1 MIPEITITCSTGKV
15 FINNV
20 TVEQYK
26 KYAALMEKNGSDKI
40 TDALF
45 FNKRI
50 IQEIFGNRM
59 SLDELGEVDVIEF
72 LTASKGIHFIMQD
85 IVSDALLNIVETEP
99 IEREASAFDEYDREN
114 GYEDEEQEEQNTWKI
129 CGEIV
134 DRVTKIAIRLMRESY
149 GQCMKENIIELLK
162 YLKFELEAMLGIE
175 EVAMRR
181 NGINVITKVIPGV
194 TDDMLSAMNS
204 TGIISGYMEVGRV
217 YTGKNI
223 LKNHWPIISIIV
235 AILISIVITVT
246 R

>member
-1 MIPEITITCSTGKV
+1 VIPEITITCSTGKV
-15 FINNV
+15 FINNI

-99 IEREASAFDEYDREN
+99 IEREASVFDEYDREN

-162 YLKFELEAMLGIE
+162 YLKFELETVNE
-175 EVAMRR
+175 
-181 NGINVITKVIPGV
+181 
-194 TDDMLSAMNS
+194 
-204 TGIISGYMEVGRV
+204 
-217 YTGKNI
+217 NI
-223 LKNHWPIISIIV
+223 
-235 AILISIVITVT
+235 
-246 R
+246 

>member
-114 GYEDEEQEEQNTWKI
+114 GYEDEEQEEQNT
-129 CGEIV
+129 CVEPAVG
-134 DRVTKIAIRLMRESY
+134 S
-149 GQCMKENIIELLK
+149 
-162 YLKFELEAMLGIE
+162 
-175 EVAMRR
+175 R
-181 NGINVITKVIPGV
+181 NGKRQ
-194 TDDMLSAMNS
+194 DDFDSHAERGNMSVLW
-204 TGIISGYMEVGRV
+204 ILHGRV
-217 YTGKNI
+217 RSEVVVC
-223 LKNHWPIISIIV
+223 SI
-235 AILISIVITVT
+235 
-246 R
+246 

>member
-15 FINNV
+15 FINNI

-85 IVSDALLNIVETEP
+85 IVSDALLNIVET
-99 IEREASAFDEYDREN
+99 
-114 GYEDEEQEEQNTWKI
+114 
-129 CGEIV
+129 
-134 DRVTKIAIRLMRESY
+134 
-149 GQCMKENIIELLK
+149 
-162 YLKFELEAMLGIE
+162 GI
-175 EVAMRR
+175 
-181 NGINVITKVIPGV
+181 
-194 TDDMLSAMNS
+194 
-204 TGIISGYMEVGRV
+204 
-217 YTGKNI
+217 
-223 LKNHWPIISIIV
+223 
-235 AILISIVITVT
+235 
-246 R
+246 

>member
-15 FINNV
+15 FINNI

-85 IVSDALLNIVETEP
+85 IVSDTSKIQRKDGIRKDSGLK
-99 IEREASAFDEYDREN
+99 RYR
-114 GYEDEEQEEQNTWKI
+114 QN
-129 CGEIV
+129 
-134 DRVTKIAIRLMRESY
+134 
-149 GQCMKENIIELLK
+149 Q
-162 YLKFELEAMLGIE
+162 GIFQF
-175 EVAMRR
+175 
-181 NGINVITKVIPGV
+181 
-194 TDDMLSAMNS
+194 
-204 TGIISGYMEVGRV
+204 
-217 YTGKNI
+217 
-223 LKNHWPIISIIV
+223 
-235 AILISIVITVT
+235 
-246 R
+246 

>member
-15 FINNV
+15 FINNI

-85 IVSDALLNIVETEP
+85 IVSDALLNLSRQSQSK
-99 IEREASAFDEYDREN
+99 ERHLRSTNMTVRM
-114 GYEDEEQEEQNTWKI
+114 G
-129 CGEIV
+129 
-134 DRVTKIAIRLMRESY
+134 MRTRSR
-149 GQCMKENIIELLK
+149 KN
-162 YLKFELEAMLGIE
+162 
-175 EVAMRR
+175 R
-181 NGINVITKVIPGV
+181 TH
-194 TDDMLSAMNS
+194 
-204 TGIISGYMEVGRV
+204 GR
-217 YTGKNI
+217 YAEKS
-223 LKNHWPIISIIV
+223 L
-235 AILISIVITVT
+235 TV
-246 R
+246 

>member
-15 FINNV
+15 FINNI

-99 IEREASAFDEYDREN
+99 IEREN

-129 CGEIV
+129 CGGIV

-162 YLKFELEAMLGIE
+162 YLKFELE
-175 EVAMRR
+175 
-181 NGINVITKVIPGV
+181 
-194 TDDMLSAMNS
+194 
-204 TGIISGYMEVGRV
+204 
-217 YTGKNI
+217 
-223 LKNHWPIISIIV
+223 
-235 AILISIVITVT
+235 TVNENT
-246 R
+246 

>member
-1 MIPEITITCSTGKV
+1 MNRKIIVNHKEFKMEKMSADTYMEYLELAEQIDAATSERASKRYSRQEIEAMMLFICKAYGNQFTVDELKDAESGLDAAGIVIEFNMIDMGIAEEMNKR
-15 FINNV
+15 
-20 TVEQYK
+20 
-26 KYAALMEKNGSDKI
+26 MDKNGSDKI

-99 IEREASAFDEYDREN
+99 IERETSAFDEYDREN

-162 YLKFELEAMLGIE
+162 YLKFELE
-175 EVAMRR
+175 
-181 NGINVITKVIPGV
+181 
-194 TDDMLSAMNS
+194 
-204 TGIISGYMEVGRV
+204 
-217 YTGKNI
+217 
-223 LKNHWPIISIIV
+223 
-235 AILISIVITVT
+235 TVNENT
-246 R
+246 

>member
-15 FINNV
+15 FINNI

-85 IVSDALLNIVETEP
+85 IVSDVSSRRKTGAWALTTDNYGNLWVGGDFTLSHTDAT
-99 IEREASAFDEYDREN
+99 RTQWN
-114 GYEDEEQEEQNTWKI
+114 G
-129 CGEIV
+129 GFA
-134 DRVTKIAIRLMRESY
+134 R
-149 GQCMKENIIELLK
+149 
-162 YLKFELEAMLGIE
+162 
-175 EVAMRR
+175 
-181 NGINVITKVIPGV
+181 
-194 TDDMLSAMNS
+194 
-204 TGIISGYMEVGRV
+204 
-217 YTGKNI
+217 
-223 LKNHWPIISIIV
+223 
-235 AILISIVITVT
+235 
-246 R
+246 

>member
-15 FINNV
+15 FINNI

-40 TDALF
+40 KDALF

-72 LTASKGIHFIMQD
+72 LTAAKGIHFIMQD
-85 IVSDALLNIVETEP
+85 IVSDALLNIVEK
-99 IEREASAFDEYDREN
+99 EASAFDEYDREN
-114 GYEDEEQEEQNTWKI
+114 GYEDEEQEEQNTLKI

-162 YLKFELEAMLGIE
+162 YLKFELE
-175 EVAMRR
+175 
-181 NGINVITKVIPGV
+181 
-194 TDDMLSAMNS
+194 
-204 TGIISGYMEVGRV
+204 
-217 YTGKNI
+217 
-223 LKNHWPIISIIV
+223 
-235 AILISIVITVT
+235 TVNENT
-246 R
+246 

>member
-162 YLKFELEAMLGIE
+162 YLIENQDIVLTRNQILGHVWGYDFDGETRTVDVHIRTLRQKLGEEGKYIE
-175 EVAMRR
+175 TVR
-181 NGINVITKVIPGV
+181 GV
-194 TDDMLSAMNS
+194 
-204 TGIISGYMEVGRV
+204 GYRIG
-217 YTGKNI
+217 G
-223 LKNHWPIISIIV
+223 
-235 AILISIVITVT
+235 
-246 R
+246 